1 MGSNEDRNE
10 LLRNMVARLDSTGVD
25 ETLLE
30 DLQGLSMEEREE
42 LARLLL
48 EREAKSS
55 SET

>member
-1 MGSNEDRNE
+1 MDRSE
-10 LLRNMVARLDSTGVD
+10 LLHRMVARLDANGVD

-42 LARLLL
+42 LARLLF